1 MFHLFN
7 FHVPCCRFKDHVQS
21 NHPKHFLSEEE
32 FVKLRVELSKSSLA
46 GMISEDDAAV
56 AQEELPPGTEDLAD
70 PAKVKLND
78 RSCRGDTFFS
88 TYCWLGLAGSC
99 LFAVETKALVRFEAV
114 SLCQQ
119 PSPWLSGGLELAS
132 GQGVDPN
139 LTGATVAN
147 YPRTGTQRLKCRVHT
162 YLQPLQASCSWQT
175 NGDVNPWLQD

>member
-1 MFHLFN
+1 MFHLVN

-78 RSCRGDTFFS
+78 RFCRGGGHVLFNVLLVGVSRKLPVRCGNKSVGQVWSGVFMSAAEPMIVGGTRVGIRSGSRPKSHGSDRGQLPQNRHTEAKMQGAYVPPASSGFLF
-88 TYCWLGLAGSC
+88 LA
-99 LFAVETKALVRFEAV
+99 
-114 SLCQQ
+114 
-119 PSPWLSGGLELAS
+119 
-132 GQGVDPN
+132 N
-139 LTGATVAN
+139 
-147 YPRTGTQRLKCRVHT
+147 
-162 YLQPLQASCSWQT
+162 
-175 NGDVNPWLQD
+175 